1 MNRYH
6 FEDMYMGM
14 TESFQVTITEDK
26 MLKFCEISG
35 DVNPLHR
42 DPVFARERG
51 FDGQVVYGMLSSAF
65 YSTLVGVYLPGE
77 NALLQELRIRM
88 IRPVYIGDVLTVTG
102 VVKDIREATKRIKIG
117 ASVVSEIGG
126 GGKRSRYN
134 GWVYGNDMRKIY
146 LIAGA
151 SSDIGTC
158 YIRHLCTSE
167 KMEEIVV
174 IAHYNCNRAGL
185 EEIALQYPHMSLE
198 LIQADVSISGGID
211 KVIDLVQKKY
221 GVPTHLIF
229 LAAKELTYK
238 RITDFDAES
247 YLAEINTQVVF
258 CASILRTFL
267 PAMAAQQYGKI
278 LIFLSSCTIGV
289 PPKFMAEYCS
299 IKYALLGLMKSVAVE
314 YGDQG
319 ININGLSPAM
329 VDTKFVRNVG
339 RKAREMSAE
348 SNPKHRNLMPEDL
361 LEAMDFLLSDRAI
374 FLNGVNLNMSGGGSM

>member
-1 MNRYH
+1 
-6 FEDMYMGM
+6 
-14 TESFQVTITEDK
+14 
-26 MLKFCEISG
+26 
-35 DVNPLHR
+35 
-42 DPVFARERG
+42 
-51 FDGQVVYGMLSSAF
+51 
-65 YSTLVGVYLPGE
+65 
-77 NALLQELRIRM
+77 
-88 IRPVYIGDVLTVTG
+88 
-102 VVKDIREATKRIKIG
+102 
-117 ASVVSEIGG
+117 
-126 GGKRSRYN
+126 
-134 GWVYGNDMRKIY
+134 MRKIY